1 MPSSAARTRSAPV
14 VARVRPRH
22 RAGRAG
28 GVRPGPGRP
37 GQMRDH
43 QRRGR
48 IRPGRL
54 QRGLE
59 PVQPD
64 AADAE
69 RPVQDARAVRASGPQ
84 SPPRRARLPGQRE
97 PGRGHL
103 AGPRPGQRCHHR
115 LPGAGR
121 HQGAAL
127 LGHAGADGG
136 ARAVP
141 APGDERAPARQA
153 QLGGDP
159 RPDPAERRG
168 PGDDV
173 RQQAGVEAEP
183 ADALGRPRARRQVE
197 DQETGRERRVDRGA
211 AGQAQR
217 HQLVPAEEPPRP
229 GHRPRRLLRPP
240 QDAVGRVHVIG
251 DVAAVPDPPL
261 AGALER
267 EPRPRS
273 PGAGRPRSAGTARAP
288 IRPPAPGSPP
298 APTPRR
304 PARRAGHAGRAR
316 RR

>member
-14 VARVRPRH
+14 VARVRPNTAPAEPGESGQGPGAPDRCGIIS
-22 RAGRAG
+22 AGR
-28 GVRPGPGRP
+28 
-37 GQMRDH
+37 
-43 QRRGR
+43 R
-48 IRPGRL
+48 IRPGRS

-59 PVQPD
+59 PAQPD

-84 SPPRRARLPGQRE
+84 PPPRRARLPGQRE

-103 AGPRPGQRCHHR
+103 AGPRPGQRRHHR

-127 LGHAGADGG
+127 LGHPGADGG

-173 RQQAGVEAEP
+173 RQQAGVEAERGRCARP
-183 ADALGRPRARRQVE
+183 TTCPPPGRRSGNRTRAPGRPWGGRSGGATPARASRGTTAPGTSSAAPAPPT
-197 DQETGRERRVDRGA
+197 TGCGWSGPCDRGR
-211 AGQAQR
+211 G
-217 HQLVPAEEPPRP
+217 
-229 GHRPRRLLRPP
+229 
-240 QDAVGRVHVIG
+240 
-251 DVAAVPDPPL
+251 
-261 AGALER
+261 
-267 EPRPRS
+267 RS
-273 PGAGRPRSAGTARAP
+273 PGSTARWSA
-288 IRPPAPGSPP
+288 
-298 APTPRR
+298 
-304 PARRAGHAGRAR
+304 
-316 RR
+316 